1 MIGKKA
7 RHYIN
12 KHICNCK
19 NNTTFFNTL
28 NWVKQE
34 DAYKAIE
41 IAKEEV
47 KEKAII
53 NYKKLCAYQS
63 FGKCHRI
70 CKTYDSSCTDECNYL
85 QEFIDKL
92 K

>member
-1 MIGKKA
+1 MAKKA
-7 RHYIN
+7 RRYIN
-12 KHICNCK
+12 EHIHNHK
-19 NNTTFFNTL
+19 NNITFFNTL

-41 IAKEEV
+41 MAQEEV
-47 KEKAII
+47 KEKAIT

-70 CKTYDSSCTDECNYL
+70 CKTYDNPCTDECKYL